1 MGATIPDW
9 KAAVEE
15 AKKKAAEAPA
25 EEPAMMEGEGMM
37 DGEMAMA
44 EGEGEAAMWAWN
56 LTNFDSY

>member
-44 EGEGEAAMWAWN
+44 EGEGEAAM
-56 LTNFDSY
+56 